1 MRIEEYRDRIYRLTM
16 DRMDGSKTYNIRT
29 QFKSLG
35 GWAKKYYSESAV
47 LIRGKRD
54 LDDVVSNF
62 MTFVDQSLERIL
74 SYKDTTHEK
83 DKEHENLI
91 RFLKGSYQLATKRNA
106 LEKWEDYL
114 VNISYDYSI
123 CTFISYML
131 LVGSEAYRND
141 TPIPEKAC
149 DPFQARSHA
158 WFFTGKASIEHQRLA
173 KYIFWMFKERDQENL
188 RKLMT
193 YTKEIGT
200 IRDIFATEWMVGIAD
215 YCGYVNK
222 NILGTRAKSKTSV
235 DFVNL
240 VDKKYPKLDS
250 NFDYKDLKASTES
263 NPVLYF
269 MSKRT
274 IEERSALLI
283 ELLKAKGNDG
293 FVVDYISALLDKER
307 EIQFK
312 VNPYTKNYTG
322 PDSYIQFMY
331 ENICRS
337 GNMMLLKLF
346 DECFSIK
353 DKVRAPWSPLFT
365 LDGYDSKFI
374 KYNLDIGVDIN
385 REHGILGRQ
394 FALTKNFSGFLGY
407 TAKADLLNYLVK
419 ERGLVIRDPGMYYLS
434 AIENRDNRLLW
445 YLFDCADI
453 RCDNDLPLRAALFF
467 SRTSVAEDIMEE
479 YEDTNEAIQVLEDI
493 VKLKDAPYDSKKTA
507 QSILQLIRL
516 DKFTPSSK
524 KNSTNTGLIQFT
536 S

>member
-54 LDDVVSNF
+54 LDDAVSNF
-62 MTFVDQSLERIL
+62 MTFVDQSLERII
-74 SYKDTTHEK
+74 SYKNTTHEK

-91 RFLKGSYQLATKRNA
+91 RFLKGSYQLNTKRNA

-158 WFFTGKASIEHQRLA
+158 WFFTGKVGIEHQRLA

-188 RKLMT
+188 RKLMA

-200 IRDIFATEWMVGIAD
+200 IRDIFSTEWMVGIAD

-222 NILGTRAKSKTSV
+222 NILDIRAKSKTSV

-250 NFDYKDLKASTES
+250 NFDYKDLKASTEA

-283 ELLKAKGNDG
+283 ELLKSKGNDG
-293 FVVDYISALLDKER
+293 FVVEYINALLDKER

-331 ENICRS
+331 ETICRS
-337 GNMMLLKLF
+337 GNMTLLKLF
-346 DECFSIK
+346 NEGFSIK
-353 DKVRAPWSPLFT
+353 DKEA
-365 LDGYDSKFI
+365 FI
-374 KYNLDIGVDIN
+374 K
-385 REHGILGRQ
+385 E
-394 FALTKNFSGFLGY
+394 F
-407 TAKADLLNYLVK
+407 
-419 ERGLVIRDPGMYYLS
+419 
-434 AIENRDNRLLW
+434 
-445 YLFDCADI
+445 
-453 RCDNDLPLRAALFF
+453 
-467 SRTSVAEDIMEE
+467 
-479 YEDTNEAIQVLEDI
+479 
-493 VKLKDAPYDSKKTA
+493 
-507 QSILQLIRL
+507 
-516 DKFTPSSK
+516 
-524 KNSTNTGLIQFT
+524 
-536 S
+536 